1 MDRAMWRLFIF
12 DLDGTLMDS
21 THAEKMC
28 YVSTFDRFGMRYD
41 ASRLDAYV
49 NQSLEATYDE
59 VEHGDVPFAGFAS
72 GFMTEAGRTFDSNVA
87 PFPETEEV
95 LKGIH
100 AMGIPMCIATRMGG
114 RRARALLASFGL
126 DGYFDL
132 IIGAEDVSRHK
143 PDPECV
149 FKALE
154 FHDIRAEDAVFVGD
168 SPKDMYAAE
177 AGGVE
182 GILIDRAR
190 RYESF
195 GDHRIIRDLRELI
208 GH

>member
-1 MDRAMWRLFIF
+1 MDSPMWKLFIF

-28 YVSTFDRFGMRYD
+28 YVGTFDRLGFSYD

-49 NQSLEATYDE
+49 NQSLEATYGE
-59 VEHGDVPFAGFAS
+59 VGHGGVPYDRFVS
-72 GFMTEAGRTFDSNVA
+72 DFMRGAQGTFDSNVA

-95 LKGIH
+95 LKGIRD
-100 AMGIPMCIATRMGG
+100 MGIPMCIATRMGG
-114 RRARALLASFGL
+114 RRARALLESFEL

-132 IIGAEDVSRHK
+132 IIGAEDVARHK

-149 FKALE
+149 FKALD
-154 FHDIRAEDAVFVGD
+154 FHDVRAEDAVFVGD

-190 RYESF
+190 RYDSF
-195 GDHRIIRDLRELI
+195 GDHRIVRDLRELLF
-208 GH
+208 

>member
-41 ASRLDAYV
+41 ASRLDAYI

-132 IIGAEDVSRHK
+132 IIGAEDVSRHNRIRNASSR
-143 PDPECV
+143 PWNSIMSVRRMRCSWAILPRTCTPRRPEGW
-149 FKALE
+149 
-154 FHDIRAEDAVFVGD
+154 RA
-168 SPKDMYAAE
+168 S
-177 AGGVE
+177 
-182 GILIDRAR
+182 
-190 RYESF
+190 
-195 GDHRIIRDLRELI
+195 
-208 GH
+208 